1 MFESL
6 GYAVE
11 RKVSARQVWAFPLA
25 AAIQLSAVG
34 TFTLYSLF
42 SPETLQPPPVWISAL
57 PAIPVTLR
65 GGPDRP
71 PRDTSKDPVKP
82 LKREGLVQPNTQD
95 LTPTDKIPNSAD
107 DTQNSGP
114 GDDGPGVPGLLPG
127 TDITGILPTGPSEPH
142 RQVLQAWEVTPP
154 RLIQQTQPIYPAAA
168 RAMNLGGKVI
178 LQVIVDEEGRV
189 TEVQILQSTNAL
201 FNQSAAEAVRQWRYT
216 KPIAHGGQAVACY
229 LTVVVSFQ
237 TRG

>member
-6 GYAVE
+6 GYAAE
-11 RKVSARQVWAFPLA
+11 RRVSARQVWAFPLA
-25 AAIQLSAVG
+25 AAIQVSAAA

-42 SPETLQPPPVWISAL
+42 SPESLQPPPVWISAL

-71 PRDTSKDPVKP
+71 PHDTSKDPVKP
-82 LKREGLVQPNTQD
+82 MKREGLVQPNTQY
-95 LTPTDKIPNSAD
+95 LKPAEKIPDMAVDN
-107 DTQNSGP
+107 QNSES
-114 GDDGPGVPGLLPG
+114 GDDLPGIPGLPPG
-127 TDITGILPTGPSEPH
+127 TNITGIMPTGPSEPQ

-154 RLIQQTQPIYPAAA
+154 RLIQQTRPVYPVAAL
-168 RAMNLGGKVI
+168 AMNLGGKVI

-189 TEVQILQSTNAL
+189 TEVQILSSTNTL

-229 LTVVVSFQ
+229 MTVVVNFQ
-237 TRG
+237 TR

>member
-6 GYAVE
+6 GYAAE
-11 RKVSARQVWAFPLA
+11 RKVSARQVWALPLA
-25 AAIQLSAVG
+25 AAVQMSTAA
-34 TFTLYSLF
+34 TFMLYSLF
-42 SPETLQPPPVWISAL
+42 SADILQPPPVWISAL

-65 GGPDRP
+65 GAPDRP
-71 PRDTSKDPVKP
+71 PRDASKDPDKP
-82 LKREGLVQPNTQD
+82 MKHGDLVQPNTQN
-95 LTPTDKIPNSAD
+95 LTAADKVPDPGAD
-107 DTQNSGP
+107 NQALGP
-114 GDDGPGVPGLLPG
+114 GDDGPGVPGLLPD
-127 TDITGILPTGPSEPH
+127 TDITGIMPTGPTEPQ

-154 RLIQQTQPIYPAAA
+154 RLIQQTRPVYPAAA
-168 RAMNLGGKVI
+168 LAMNLGGKVV

-189 TEVQILQSTNAL
+189 TEVQILQSTNTL

-237 TRG
+237 TR